1 MTATRID
8 ASKLAQNSE
17 PFSFNDQ
24 QKNSLFAQ
32 LKQQRGILSH
42 SDISSLCQQFQVS
55 QLELLKACVPVAS
68 LFSVAPISK
77 FYVGAIAVGLN
88 KQGET
93 IFYFGANFDFS
104 HQALS
109 AN

>member
-32 LKQQRGILSH
+32 LKQ
-42 SDISSLCQQFQVS
+42 
-55 QLELLKACVPVAS
+55 
-68 LFSVAPISK
+68 
-77 FYVGAIAVGLN
+77 
-88 KQGET
+88 
-93 IFYFGANFDFS
+93 
-104 HQALS
+104 
-109 AN
+109 